1 VAFYARKTSTASCA
15 VNAYHSTLLVC
26 SFALPDSLPIRL
38 PSEST
43 LSKDRIH
50 PLGLYRTVSWNNAI
64 KLLEA
69 TYGDLVQRENLFRG
83 LARIILSMA
92 RLPLPQ
98 VGSFRFHD
106 DGTLTLT
113 PGRTLPGEIS
123 EERSPKRDLPGAPGR
138 TLIGF
143 KLSSSICIHN

>member
-1 VAFYARKTSTASCA
+1 MRTIRRYLCALLRFPIPSQYVCHQSPHSLKTG
-15 VNAYHSTLLVC
+15 YILL
-26 SFALPDSLPIRL
+26 DYIE
-38 PSEST
+38 PSVGT
-43 LSKDRIH
+43 MLSN
-50 PLGLYRTVSWNNAI
+50 SW
-64 KLLEA
+64 KQHM
-69 TYGDLVQRENLFRG
+69 GDLVQRENLFRG

-143 KLSSSICIHN
+143 KLSSTIGSICIHN